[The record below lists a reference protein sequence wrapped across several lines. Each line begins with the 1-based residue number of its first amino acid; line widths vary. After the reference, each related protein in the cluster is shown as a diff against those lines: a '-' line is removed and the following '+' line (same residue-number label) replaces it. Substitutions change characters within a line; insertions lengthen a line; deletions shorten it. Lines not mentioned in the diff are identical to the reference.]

1 MFLFIHKAASEVA
14 FWYIYFDCLMQLRG
28 GMNMDG
34 KMKWNSK
41 HETKTASR
49 WWQVTVLMNCLELF
63 IAEIEQKQTILTM

>member
-34 KMKWNSK
+34 KWNETLNMKLKLPVDGGKSL
-41 HETKTASR
+41 S
-49 WWQVTVLMNCLELF
+49 
-63 IAEIEQKQTILTM
+63 